1 MRDDFMSFRE
11 QLCSVVTLRQND
23 RMHFFTTATSHF
35 GIYVSH
41 LVDNI
46 GEGRPKWMYLS
57 CTVQV
62 PFI

>member
-1 MRDDFMSFRE
+1 
-11 QLCSVVTLRQND
+11 
-23 RMHFFTTATSHF
+23 MHFFTTATSHF

-62 PFI
+62 PFINTLVLSNCYKYNLK